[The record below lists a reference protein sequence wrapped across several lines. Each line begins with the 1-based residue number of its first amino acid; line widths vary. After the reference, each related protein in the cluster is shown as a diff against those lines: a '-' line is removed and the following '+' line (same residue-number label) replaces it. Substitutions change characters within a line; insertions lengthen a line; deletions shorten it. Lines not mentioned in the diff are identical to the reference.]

1 MTYRTVI
8 ALFGAL
14 LLALASAQDDGPLPQ
29 GPGVDLVYGK
39 CQQCHPLSY
48 TVSNAGLPDFLWA
61 DTIQLMKQLGMQV
74 TEEEE
79 EILFDYLTT
88 YLGTEPPPEPQEA
101 SAADAS
107 AEASAEVDGAEVY
120 ATNCSSCHGADGAGI
135 AGAFPPVA
143 RHAADLA
150 AADRSYP
157 IDVLLYGLNGE
168 ITVDG
173 TSYNGAMPGWQQ
185 LSDASLA
192 AVLNHTVIAWDE
204 NGALPPNFARYA
216 PEDVAEARGRGL
228 GPRDVL
234 ERRPSDP

>member
-1 MTYRTVI
+1 MTQRTVI
-8 ALFGAL
+8 ALFAAL
-14 LLALASAQDDGPLPQ
+14 LLAFASAQDDGPLPE

-39 CQQCHPLSY
+39 CQQCHPINY

-61 DTIQLMKQLGMQV
+61 DTIQLMKQLGMEV

-101 SAADAS
+101 SAA
-107 AEASAEVDGAEVY
+107 EAAADVDGAQVY

-135 AGAFPPVA
+135 PDGFPPVA
-143 RHAADLA
+143 RHAAELA

-173 TSYNGAMPGWQQ
+173 TSYDGAMPGWQQ

-204 NGALPPNFARYA
+204 DGALPPDFARYA
-216 PEDVAEARGRGL
+216 PEDVADARGRGL
-228 GPRDVL
+228 SPADVL
-234 ERRPSDP
+234 ERRPSAP